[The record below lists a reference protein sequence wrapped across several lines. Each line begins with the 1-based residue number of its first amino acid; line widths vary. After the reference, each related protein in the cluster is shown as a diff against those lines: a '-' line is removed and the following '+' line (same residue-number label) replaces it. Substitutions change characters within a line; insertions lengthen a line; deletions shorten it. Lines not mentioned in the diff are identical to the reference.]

1 MINVDEVFQ
10 SVRALIRKDKGGYI
24 TNAEFNRISVLA
36 ETMLWNFWAQQFDKT
51 QSVPTALRPFI
62 TKPEDDLYVGDE
74 GNVELPDN
82 FGRLLGIQYGV
93 VTNSAA
99 NTSVTAYYPSQP
111 CHESEISN
119 LKYSAVRGPSLA
131 RKRFYHVLTG
141 DYLTTYP
148 AHAGNVVSIRYLA
161 IPTFAVRGVTTDSTN
176 DQENYSSG
184 TSTNYMW
191 PDSELNNLIDVI
203 LLHYGMSIRES
214 ELVSWVQTQRG
225 IAAGSA
231 AQTI

>member
-36 ETMLWNFWAQQFDKT
+36 ETMLWNFWAAQFDKS
-51 QSVPTALRPFI
+51 QSVPTALRPFV
-62 TKPEDDLYVGDE
+62 TKPDDDLYVGDS
-74 GNVELPDN
+74 GNVTLPDD
-82 FGRLLGIQYGV
+82 FGRILGVQYGV
-93 VTNSAA
+93 VTNSASG
-99 NTSVTAYYPSQP
+99 TSVTAYYPSNP
-111 CHESEISN
+111 VHESEISN
-119 LKYSAVRGPSLA
+119 LKYSAVRGPSLT

-141 DYLTTYP
+141 DNLTTYP
-148 AHAGNVVSIRYLA
+148 AHEGNVVEVRYLA

-184 TSTNYMW
+184 TSTDYMW
-191 PDSELNNLIDVI
+191 PDSELNNLID
-203 LLHYGMSIRES
+203 LLLIHYGISIREN
-214 ELVSWVQTQRG
+214 ELTAWVQTQRG